1 LYSNFAL
8 KKRFLKKSI
17 KLNIY
22 TINNDIKTFC
32 ITAESFPEGI
42 SAAHEKLYSI
52 LPDTAGRN
60 FFGISYGSS
69 SPEIIY
75 KAAVEESY
83 PGKAEKYNCEVYI
96 IKKGNYC
103 CEKLVDWRKDIP
115 LIGKTFELMLRFPG
129 VDPSGYCLELFLNKT
144 DILCLVKLK

>member
-1 LYSNFAL
+1 MVILQL
-8 KKRFLKKSI
+8 IKRFLKKSI
-17 KLNIY
+17 KLNIH

-32 ITAESFPEGI
+32 VTAESFPEGI

-52 LPDTAGRN
+52 LPGTAGRN

-69 SPEIIY
+69 SHEIIY

-83 PGKAEKYNCEVYI
+83 PGEAEKYGCETYV
-96 IKKGNYC
+96 IKKGNYS

-115 LIGKTFELMLRFPG
+115 LIGKTFESMLRSPG
-129 VDPSGYCLELFLNKT
+129 VDPLGYCVELFLNET
-144 DILCLVKLK
+144 DMLCLVKLK